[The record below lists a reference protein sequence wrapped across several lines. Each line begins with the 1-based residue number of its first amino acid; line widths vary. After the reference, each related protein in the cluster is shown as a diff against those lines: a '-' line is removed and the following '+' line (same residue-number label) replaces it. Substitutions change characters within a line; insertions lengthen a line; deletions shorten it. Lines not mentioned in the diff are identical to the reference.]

1 MDNYIKRVI
10 SKKQGKKTYHK
21 YYDKDDKQIKDKN
34 YIKKCTEGIYI
45 SPAYNDVKINL
56 DKKF

>member
-21 YYDKDDKQIKDKN
+21 YLIRHKQIKDV
-34 YIKKCTEGIYI
+34 Y
-45 SPAYNDVKINL
+45 
-56 DKKF
+56 